1 MIKEEIIL
9 KETIKRHKYC
19 DVCETKITM
28 GLVCCKAQCEYCGKD
43 LCEKCIEHEEGT
55 SGDYR
60 IVYCKTCWDIGK
72 TYRPIIEKLHNEI
85 DNLYEE
91 WQTLCKK

>member
-1 MIKEEIIL
+1 MIKEYTTL
-9 KETIKRHKYC
+9 KETTIRKKYC
-19 DVCETKITM
+19 DECETEIKP
-28 GLVCCKAQCEYCGKD
+28 GLACWKAVCEYCGKD
-43 LCEKCIEHEEGT
+43 LCDKCVGHEDYSG
-55 SGDYR
+55 GDYR

-72 TYRPIIEKLHNEI
+72 SYRPTIEKLHNEI